1 MCTTPFTGHSPGF
14 KTINLNFLLNYFI
27 KLTADDQ
34 RSTSADVYVVQ
45 SSIFALYKQ
54 QYTLK
59 CEIFT
64 FLFGSFSLWGKFLEK
79 IFLFGHFEI
88 KPTNA
93 DTLNSL
99 IFLIILMCTFNFKK
113 HLWEFEWTQSVLGL
127 ISLTVIN
134 PFVYFDI
141 STWDWSC
148 EWLTSSVWAPGAS
161 TCRSAESGSRIYGS
175 RPRPASCGADWDRLI
190 PPRPPSR
197 IWSSMVLRPGAPMDR
212 KSASRNTA
220 GPALQFLHKQQRE
233 RVASQDV
240 FSCASD

>member
-14 KTINLNFLLNYFI
+14 KTINLNFI

-88 KPTNA
+88 
-93 DTLNSL
+93 
-99 IFLIILMCTFNFKK
+99 
-113 HLWEFEWTQSVLGL
+113 
-127 ISLTVIN
+127 
-134 PFVYFDI
+134 FVYFDI

-197 IWSSMVLRPGAPMDR
+197 IWSSMVLRPGAPVDR

>member
-1 MCTTPFTGHSPGF
+1 MTSDLQALMFMSC
-14 KTINLNFLLNYFI
+14 NLLFLLY
-27 KLTADDQ
+27 TSS
-34 RSTSADVYVVQ
+34 STLLSVK
-45 SSIFALYKQ
+45 SSLSSLEVSLFEASFWRKYSSLVIFV
-54 QYTLK
+54 
-59 CEIFT
+59 
-64 FLFGSFSLWGKFLEK
+64 
-79 IFLFGHFEI
+79 H
-88 KPTNA
+88 
-93 DTLNSL
+93 
-99 IFLIILMCTFNFKK
+99 
-113 HLWEFEWTQSVLGL
+113 
-127 ISLTVIN
+127 
-134 PFVYFDI
+134 FDI

-212 KSASRNTA
+212 KPASRNTA